1 MKKAVNVFDKKR
13 TKQNEKRPYTGDAEL
28 ESCISLVLSELLSS
42 LVFCVLHC

>member
-13 TKQNEKRPYTGDAEL
+13 KKQNEYTGDAEL